1 MSNPIYKYLE
11 KRVKPNFEQGGKL
24 EKFYPAYDALETF
37 LFVPGHTAKNGG
49 SHIRDGIDMK
59 RTMIMVVLALVPA
72 LLFGIW
78 NTGHQYFLAMGES
91 VEFMDKVLYGA
102 LKVIPLVIVSY
113 ASGLAVEFI
122 FAIIKKHQVNEGFL
136 VSGMLIPLCLP
147 VEIPL
152 WMVAVATIF
161 AVVLG
166 KEVFGGTGMNILNV
180 ALTARAFLF
189 FAYPTWMSGDKV
201 WIGGGADEA
210 VAYAD
215 GSTGAT
221 LLAQATE
228 KSSGFINA
236 AGAEYGDTFMSAVM
250 GTIPGSIGET
260 SVLAILIGAALLLIT
275 GIGSWKIMLSGVV
288 GAYVMGLI
296 FNAAAAN
303 FPNEVGPFMEVPA
316 HMHLVMGG
324 FAFGIVFMAT
334 DPVTAAQTR
343 TGKYIYGFLIGFL
356 GIMIRVFNPAYP
368 EGIMLAILFMNVM
381 APLIDHYVIQANI
394 KKRKKRAKL
403 VAA

>member
-1 MSNPIYKYLE
+1 MSNAIHKFLE
-11 KRVKPNFEQGGKL
+11 NTVKPNFDEGGKL
-24 EKFYPAYDALETF
+24 AKYLPAYDALETF
-37 LFVPGHTAKNGG
+37 LFVPGHTTNGKG

-59 RTMIMVVLALVPA
+59 RTMIMVVLAMVPA
-72 LLFGIW
+72 LLFGMW
-78 NTGHQYFLAMGES
+78 NTGYQHFLATGEAYT
-91 VEFMDKVLYGA
+91 FIDAFFYGA
-102 LKVIPLVIVSY
+102 LKILPLVVVSY
-113 ASGLAVEFI
+113 AAGLGVEFV
-122 FAIIKKHQVNEGFL
+122 FAIINKHQVAEGFL

-152 WMVAVATIF
+152 WMVAAATIF
-161 AVVLG
+161 AVIIG

-201 WIGGGADEA
+201 WIGGGMDES

-228 KSSGFINA
+228 RSSGFVDA
-236 AGAEYGDTFMSAVM
+236 AGVAYTDTFMSSFL
-250 GTIPGSIGET
+250 GLIPGSVGET
-260 SVLAILIGAALLLIT
+260 STLAIMIGAAILLIT
-275 GIGSWKIMLSGVV
+275 GIASWKIMFSGVL
-288 GAYVMGLI
+288 GAYVMGLL
-296 FNAAAAN
+296 FNLWGAN
-303 FPNEVGPFMEVPA
+303 PFMEVPA
-316 HMHLVMGG
+316 HMHLVIGG

-334 DPVTAAQTR
+334 DPVSAAQTS
-343 TGKYIYGFLIGFL
+343 TGKYIYGFLIGIL

-381 APLIDHYVIQANI
+381 APLIDHYVLESNI
-394 KKRKKRAKL
+394 KRRQKRTTMA

>member
-1 MSNPIYKYLE
+1 MSNAIHKFIE
-11 KRVKPNFEQGGKL
+11 NKIKPSFDKGGKL
-24 EKFYPAYDALETF
+24 EKYYPAYDALETF
-37 LFVPGHTAKNGG
+37 LFVPGHTAHKGA
-49 SHIRDGIDMK
+49 HIRDGVDMK
-59 RTMIMVVLALVPA
+59 RTMILVVLAMVPA

-78 NTGHQYFLAMGES
+78 NTGHQYFLALGETAS
-91 VEFMDKVLYGA
+91 FMDKVVHGLI
-102 LKVIPLVIVSY
+102 KVLPLVVVSY

-161 AVVLG
+161 AVIIG

-201 WIGGGADEA
+201 WISEGTSEA
-210 VAYAD
+210 TAFAD

-228 KSSGFINA
+228 RASGFVDA
-236 AGAEYGDTFMSAVM
+236 AGAAYGDTFWNAFM
-250 GTIPGSIGET
+250 GFIPGSIGET
-260 SVLAILIGAALLLIT
+260 STLAILIGAAILLIT
-275 GIGSWKIMLSGVV
+275 GIGSWKIMLSGVI
-288 GAYVMGLI
+288 GAYTMGLI
-296 FNAAAAN
+296 FNAFAVN
-303 FPNEVGPFMEVPA
+303 PFMEVPA
-316 HMHLVMGG
+316 HYHLVMGG

-334 DPVTAAQTR
+334 DPVTAAQTA

-381 APLIDHYVIQANI
+381 APLIDHYVVQANI
-394 KKRKKRAKL
+394 KRRLKRTAS

>member
-1 MSNPIYKYLE
+1 MSNAIHKFIE
-11 KRVKPNFEQGGKL
+11 TKVKPSFDKGGKL
-24 EKFYPAYDALETF
+24 EKYYPAYDALETF
-37 LFVPGHTAKNGG
+37 LFVPGHTSHKGA
-49 SHIRDGIDMK
+49 HIRDGVDMK
-59 RTMIMVVLALVPA
+59 RTMILVVIAMVPA
-72 LLFGIW
+72 LLFGMW
-78 NTGHQYFLAMGES
+78 NTGHQYFLATGEAAS
-91 VEFMDKVLYGA
+91 FMDKFVHGLLRVL
-102 LKVIPLVIVSY
+102 PLVVVSY
-113 ASGLAVEFI
+113 ASGLAVEFV
-122 FAIIKKHQVNEGFL
+122 FAIINKHQVNEGFL

-161 AVVLG
+161 AVVIG

-201 WIGGGADEA
+201 WISEGTAA
-210 VAYAD
+210 ANTYAD

-228 KSSGFINA
+228 RSSGFVDA
-236 AGAEYGDTFMSAVM
+236 AGAAYGDTFWSALV

-260 SVLAILIGAALLLIT
+260 STLAILIGAAILLIT
-275 GIGSWKIMLSGVV
+275 GIGSWKIMLSGVL
-288 GAYVMGLI
+288 GAFTMGLI
-296 FNAAAAN
+296 FNAFAVN
-303 FPNEVGPFMEVPA
+303 PFMEVPA
-316 HMHLVMGG
+316 HYHLVMGG

-334 DPVTAAQTR
+334 DPVTAAQTS

-368 EGIMLAILFMNVM
+368 EGIMLAVLFMNVM
-381 APLIDHYVIQANI
+381 APLIDHYVVQANI
-394 KKRKKRAKL
+394 NRRMKRT
-403 VAA
+403 AAAAA

>member
-1 MSNPIYKYLE
+1 MSNPIYKFLE
-11 KRVKPNFEQGGKL
+11 EKVKPNFEEGGKL

-37 LFVPGHTAKNGG
+37 MFVPGHTTPKVG

-59 RTMIMVVLALVPA
+59 RTMIMVVLAMIPA

-78 NTGHQYFLAMGES
+78 NTGYQHFLALGETS
-91 VEFMDKVLYGA
+91 TFWENVGYGA
-102 LKVIPLVIVSY
+102 LKVLPIVVVSY
-113 ASGLAVEFI
+113 AAGLAVEFI
-122 FAIIKKHQVNEGFL
+122 FVIINKHQVNEGFL

-161 AVVLG
+161 AVVIG

-201 WIGGGADEA
+201 WIGGGTDEA
-210 VAYAD
+210 VAMAD

-228 KSSGFINA
+228 KSSGFVNA
-236 AGAEYGDTFMSAVM
+236 AGAEYGNTFMDAFL
-250 GTIPGSIGET
+250 GFIPGSIGET
-260 SVLAILIGAALLLIT
+260 SVLAILIGAAILLIT
-275 GIGSWKIMLSGVV
+275 GIGSWKIMLSAVLG
-288 GAYVMGLI
+288 GYVMGLI
-296 FNAAAAN
+296 FNAFAVN
-303 FPNEVGPFMEVPA
+303 PFMEVPA
-316 HMHLVMGG
+316 HEHLVFGG
-324 FAFGIVFMAT
+324 FAFGVVFMAT
-334 DPVTAAQTR
+334 DPVTASQTG
-343 TGKYIYGFLIGFL
+343 TGKYIYGFLIGL
-356 GIMIRVFNPAYP
+356 LAIMIRVFNPAYP
-368 EGIMLAILFMNVM
+368 EGVMLAILFMNVM
-381 APLIDHYVIQANI
+381 APLIDHYVIRTNVNR
-394 KKRKKRAKL
+394 RKKRTAA

>member
-1 MSNPIYKYLE
+1 MSNPIYKFLE
-11 KRVKPNFEQGGKL
+11 EKVKPNFEEGGKL

-37 LFVPGHTAKNGG
+37 MFVPGHTTGKVG

-78 NTGHQYFLAMGES
+78 NTGYQHFLSLGETATFWEN
-91 VEFMDKVLYGA
+91 VGYGA
-102 LKVIPLVIVSY
+102 LKVLPIVVVSY
-113 ASGLAVEFI
+113 ASGLAVEFL

-161 AVVLG
+161 AVVIG

-201 WIGGGADEA
+201 WIGGGTNEA
-210 VAYAD
+210 VSMAD

-228 KSSGFINA
+228 KSSGFVNA
-236 AGAEYGDTFMSAVM
+236 AGVEYGNTFMDAFL
-250 GTIPGSIGET
+250 GFIPGSIGET
-260 SVLAILIGAALLLIT
+260 SVLAILIGAAILLIT
-275 GIGSWKIMLSGVV
+275 GIGSWKIMFSAVLG
-288 GAYVMGLI
+288 GYVMGLI
-296 FNAAAAN
+296 FNAFAVN
-303 FPNEVGPFMEVPA
+303 PFMEVPA
-316 HMHLVMGG
+316 HEQLVFGG
-324 FAFGIVFMAT
+324 FAFGVVFMAT
-334 DPVTAAQTR
+334 DPVTASQTG
-343 TGKYIYGFLIGFL
+343 TGKYIYGFLIGL
-356 GIMIRVFNPAYP
+356 LAIMIRVFNPAYP
-368 EGIMLAILFMNVM
+368 EGVMLAILFMNVM
-381 APLIDHYVIQANI
+381 APLIDHYVIQANVNR
-394 KKRKKRAKL
+394 RKKRTAK